1 MNYLKVYCNLIRKT
15 ENRTP
20 PDGYTEKHH
29 IFPKSIFGNNNRVVS
44 LTAREHYIAH
54 ALLEKVYMCRYG
66 ASDERTKKMTYAF
79 FLMNSKTNGNDY
91 TNSTLYERCR
101 LRTSEM
107 ISKSLKE
114 YYKNNTHHFK
124 GKKVPPER
132 VKKSADARR
141 GIPLSVEH
149 RQLLSE
155 INTGKRL
162 SEETKQKIREA
173 RSKQIFTDET
183 TRKRS
188 EAYKQLVWMHDPK
201 NKQNFRI
208 NKNKVEEKLAD
219 GLVLGRYYVISEE
232 TRDKL
237 SKAASLQW
245 QIKRSK

>member
-1 MNYLKVYCNLIRKT
+1 MNYLKVYCSLIRNAEK
-15 ENRTP
+15 RTP

-29 IFPKSIFGNNNRVVS
+29 IFPKSIFGNNNRIVI

-114 YYKNNTHHFK
+114 YYKNNTHHSK
-124 GKKVPPER
+124 GKKAPPER
-132 VKKSADARR
+132 VKNSADARR

-149 RQLLSE
+149 RKLLSE

-162 SEETKQKIREA
+162 SEEAKQKMRVGHMKKAKPHKLIFSDGRE
-173 RSKQIFTDET
+173 
-183 TRKRS
+183 
-188 EAYKQLVWMHDPK
+188 LVVDSIMEWCRNNPYSDSCVYRVK
-201 NKQNFRI
+201 NKGI
-208 NKNKVEEKLAD
+208 PHKDIVKVEP
-219 GLVLGRYYVISEE
+219 I
-232 TRDKL
+232 
-237 SKAASLQW
+237 
-245 QIKRSK
+245 I